1 VLDPG
6 RTIATGT
13 PIEVLASDQVVGA
26 YLGGIPQRATP
37 HTGAART
44 AAPPTGA
51 RSGGRVVTA
60 LLEAR
65 EVTAGY
71 SGVPAIRGVSLTVE
85 PGEVVVLLGLNG
97 AGKSTTLMAL
107 AGALP
112 PSAGEVRWRGS
123 ATARPL
129 HHRVRDGLSYLPE
142 QRSVVNALA
151 VADNIRLGGGHL
163 GRALE
168 LFPELGDQLRRK
180 AGLLS
185 GGQQQMLALARA
197 LSRRP
202 DCLLADELSLGLA
215 PALVRRLLTAVRAAA
230 DTGIAVLIVEQHA
243 LQALELA
250 DRGYI
255 LARGRIQL
263 SGPAASL
270 QDQLGQL
277 ERSYLTGLTP
287 GEPQ

>member
-1 VLDPG
+1 
-6 RTIATGT
+6 
-13 PIEVLASDQVVGA
+13 
-26 YLGGIPQRATP
+26 
-37 HTGAART
+37 
-44 AAPPTGA
+44 
-51 RSGGRVVTA
+51 VTA

-65 EVTAGY
+65 EVTTGY

-85 PGEVVVLLGLNG
+85 PGEVVVLLGPNG
-97 AGKSTTLMAL
+97 AGKSTTLMTL

-112 PSAGEVRWRGS
+112 PSAGQVRWRGR
-123 ATARPL
+123 ATTRPL

-142 QRSVVNALA
+142 QRSVVNALT
-151 VADNIRLGGGHL
+151 VADNLRLGGGHL
-163 GRALE
+163 GRAIG

-185 GGQQQMLALARA
+185 GGQQQMLTLARA

-215 PALVRRLLTAVRAAA
+215 PVLVRRLLTAVHAAA
-230 DTGIAVLIVEQHA
+230 DIGVAVLIVEQHA

-250 DRGYI
+250 DRGYV

-263 SGPAASL
+263 SGPATTL
-270 QDQLGQL
+270 RDQLGQL
-277 ERSYLTGLTP
+277 ERSYLTGLHP
-287 GEPQ
+287 EQPR